1 MFSTTFHPTPVRT
14 IAAKD
19 IRDALRDR
27 FILIV
32 TLFLGIAALTAL
44 VTGAIALRTDVATY
58 EAAKASLLA
67 LGKTAD
73 SIAAP
78 EFYPLRLLR
87 GAIEQ
92 TEIIGAAIAI
102 LTADTDGDGQ
112 NDLADANPTTLD
124 NPIAMTGTAAP
135 FVLTEVLVENNY
147 DPVAKIAAA
156 DHLEILVTNIGAT
169 ALTGFSIY
177 YSFTDVDTGT
187 VDATFRTLDGF
198 EVPANGEARI
208 HFDDATVAGHF
219 RANPNSTYITTPS
232 AKTVSV
238 TVAAAGFA
246 PVMAEI
252 AKDAG
257 GAEAAD

>member
-1 MFSTTFHPTPVRT
+1 MFNTTFHPTPVRT

-32 TLFLGIAALTAL
+32 TLFLGIAALAAL

-102 LTADTDGDGQ
+102 L
-112 NDLADANPTTLD
+112 
-124 NPIAMTGTAAP
+124 
-135 FVLTEVLVENNY
+135 
-147 DPVAKIAAA
+147 
-156 DHLEILVTNIGAT
+156 IG
-169 ALTGFSIY
+169 Y
-177 YSFTDVDTGT
+177 
-187 VDATFRTLDGF
+187 RW
-198 EVPANGEARI
+198 R
-208 HFDDATVAGHF
+208 
-219 RANPNSTYITTPS
+219 RA
-232 AKTVSV
+232 
-238 TVAAAGFA
+238 
-246 PVMAEI
+246 E
-252 AKDAG
+252 
-257 GAEAAD
+257 